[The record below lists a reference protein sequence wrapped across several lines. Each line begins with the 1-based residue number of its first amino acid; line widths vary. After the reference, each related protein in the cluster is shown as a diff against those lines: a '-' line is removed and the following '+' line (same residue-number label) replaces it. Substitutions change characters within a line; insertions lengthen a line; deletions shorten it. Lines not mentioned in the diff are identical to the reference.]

1 MLCSF
6 GFFQVLK
13 RCVHEN
19 PKSTPTVTIALVA
32 NNTQGRQNPSNP
44 VEGGSR
50 NGGGDGDIDGYG
62 IPMKIEMQNMSD
74 IGVEENA
81 AYGTVR
87 YGL

>member
-1 MLCSF
+1 M
-6 GFFQVLK
+6 
-13 RCVHEN
+13 
-19 PKSTPTVTIALVA
+19 
-32 NNTQGRQNPSNP
+32 
-44 VEGGSR
+44 EGGSR